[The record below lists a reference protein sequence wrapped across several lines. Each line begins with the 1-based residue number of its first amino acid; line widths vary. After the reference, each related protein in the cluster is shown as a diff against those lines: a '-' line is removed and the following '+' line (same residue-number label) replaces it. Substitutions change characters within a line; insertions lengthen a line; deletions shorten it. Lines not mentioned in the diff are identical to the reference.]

1 MLSLNWPKPCRRT
14 AVRAQLV
21 KLEQLPR
28 PEDVPPSESKVQAAR
43 ANADRARDEYER
55 TRARLARHAASEEEA
70 VGKRLR
76 YEEAAQQL
84 HRAER
89 AALLLAGAW
98 KPDIEVA
105 RAEVAQAEAEV
116 AQIRTEIDRA
126 VVRVP
131 IDGQV
136 LQVNVRVGER
146 VGDQAQQG
154 LMVIG
159 RVPPIHVRPI
169 STSTISPSFT
179 TTRRPC
185 FNCEAKTI
193 ATIRSDSCGL
203 NLTWSARSG
212 SPATTPSESTPR
224 ASGDLRSRRDRRTGL
239 CWRAGGRIH
248 RRRRP
253 GRGGRFSGPGLSPGL
268 DIDWRSA
275 LDVVKTHLEHV
286 EIDDGKRP

>member
-1 MLSLNWPKPCRRT
+1 MPTAHVTNTSEPGAYWPGMPRLKRKP
-14 AVRAQLV
+14 
-21 KLEQLPR
+21 
-28 PEDVPPSESKVQAAR
+28 S
-43 ANADRARDEYER
+43 ANAYA
-55 TRARLARHAASEEEA
+55 TRKRRNSYTGPSAST
-70 VGKRLR
+70 
-76 YEEAAQQL
+76 
-84 HRAER
+84 
-89 AALLLAGAW
+89 ALLLAGAW

-126 VVRVP
+126 VVRAP

-159 RVPPIHVRPI
+159 RVPPIHVRAI

-212 SPATTPSESTPR
+212 SPATTPSESTP
-224 ASGDLRSRRDRRTGL
+224 ALQVIYALDEIDAPVYVGEQVDVFID
-239 CWRAGGRIH
+239 AV
-248 RRRRP
+248 
-253 GRGGRFSGPGLSPGL
+253 GPGG
-268 DIDWRSA
+268 
-275 LDVVKTHLEHV
+275 VVASV
-286 EIDDGKRP
+286 VPD